1 MSQKQVSVIVCSHN
15 SIPRIFER
23 TLAAL
28 RAQTLPLSAWELLV
42 IDNGS
47 KVPVG
52 EVFDLSWHPHS
63 RIVPEPKLG
72 HMLARLC
79 GLDQATGELVVFV
92 DDDNLLAPDYLANAL
107 EIMQTSPHLGAFGGS
122 VVPEFETP
130 PEPWSK
136 PFLSALALRDVPR
149 DLWSN
154 GYQWDTVPFGAG
166 LCLTRQ
172 VAETFRESI
181 RRDPSRLSFGRVGEL
196 SFGGGDDIEMAF
208 TACDLGL
215 GCGILTKLRL
225 THIIPQRRLE
235 RSYLQ
240 SIVEGGAYTGTIL
253 MGKRGLLKPKPHDLM
268 KRRAA
273 IWLATLKGD
282 RSTRDHLA
290 AKLRGRLRALREMT
304 PAVVS

>member
-1 MSQKQVSVIVCSHN
+1 MSQKRVSVIVCSHN

-28 RAQTLPLSAWELLV
+28 RAQTLPLSDWELLV

-52 EVFDLSWHPHS
+52 EVFDLSWHPQA
-63 RIVPEPKLG
+63 RIVQEPKLG

-79 GLDQATGELVVFV
+79 GLGQATGELVVFV

-107 EIMQTSPHLGAFGGS
+107 AIMQSSPHLGAFGGS

-136 PFLSALALRDVPR
+136 PFLSALALREVPR
-149 DLWSN
+149 DIWSN
-154 GYQWDTVPFGAG
+154 DYPTESVPFGAG

-172 VAETFRESI
+172 VAESFCESI

-196 SFGGGDDIEMAF
+196 SFGGGDDIEMAL

-215 GCGILTKLRL
+215 GCGLLTKLRL

-240 SIVEGGAYTGTIL
+240 RLVEGGAYTGTIL
-253 MGKRGLLKPKPHDLM
+253 LGKRGLLKRKPYDNL
-268 KRRAA
+268 KRRVAV
-273 IWLATLKGD
+273 WLATLKGD

-304 PAVVS
+304 PAAVP

>member
-1 MSQKQVSVIVCSHN
+1 MKPVSVIVCSHN
-15 SIPRIFER
+15 SLPRIFER

-28 RAQTLPLSAWELLV
+28 RAQTLPLSEWELLV

-52 EVFDLSWHPHS
+52 QVFDLSWHPHA
-63 RIVPEPKLG
+63 RIVDEPKLG

-79 GLDQATGELVVFV
+79 GLDEASGELIVFV
-92 DDDNLLAPDYLANAL
+92 DDDNLLEPDYLAAAL
-107 EIMQTSPHLGAFGGS
+107 AIQQASAHLGAFGGS
-122 VVPEFETP
+122 VVPEFEIP

-136 PFLSALALRDVPR
+136 PFLSALALREVHRDV
-149 DLWSN
+149 WSN
-154 GYQWDTVPFGAG
+154 GYEWETVPFGAG

-172 VAETFRESI
+172 VAEAFRESI
-181 RRDPSRLSFGRVGEL
+181 RQDPSRLSFGRIGEL

-215 GCGILTKLRL
+215 GCGVMTKLKL
-225 THIIPQRRLE
+225 THIIPQRRLD
-235 RSYLQ
+235 RSYLRR
-240 SIVEGGAYTGTIL
+240 IVEGGAYTGTIL
-253 MGKRGLLKPKPHDLM
+253 MDKRGLLKRKPLDLW

-273 IWLATLKGD
+273 VWIAALKGD

-290 AKLRGRLRALREMT
+290 AKLRGRLRAIRELK
-304 PAVVS
+304 PAAAR